1 MFSAFLLLTFVG
13 DWVVVKVL
21 SIFSDNTSESAEA
34 ASAEAASATPSTGEI
49 VSVFWEIGL
58 TVLPVTAAHFVWQL
72 NNVTSTA
79 CIILACV
86 TLLAI
91 FLQNSQ
97 FLEKILS
104 LRVPSGIALSNPAK
118 DEPSLT
124 APVHLISDPFRAQ
137 FMWNASLYSKKSVR
151 HKV

>member
-1 MFSAFLLLTFVG
+1 MFSAFLLLTFLG
-13 DWVVVKVL
+13 DWVGVKVL

-91 FLQNSQ
+91 FLQNSK
-97 FLEKILS
+97 LVKLLS